1 MSFANFFLGI
11 CLFKFLTTRELKFQM
26 LMKANLLTFSFV
38 VYILLVSCR
47 RTFYLTLSHKG
58 FLLCSLLKVS
68 QCSVLFLGI
77 CLVLS
82 YILCKVWGLVD
93 FFFFCI
99 LISNCSNT
107 ICWNCFCAAIKIH
120 WPHLGG
126 LISRFAVVIH
136 DNLSI
141 LLPVPHCLDQCS
153 YIVTLK
159 IRSVTPVSLFFF

>member
-82 YILCKVWGLVD
+82 YILCKV
-93 FFFFCI
+93 
-99 LISNCSNT
+99 
-107 ICWNCFCAAIKIH
+107 
-120 WPHLGG
+120 
-126 LISRFAVVIH
+126 
-136 DNLSI
+136 
-141 LLPVPHCLDQCS
+141 
-153 YIVTLK
+153 
-159 IRSVTPVSLFFF
+159 